1 MDGNRIIRKRYDM
14 SEKEL
19 KTKRSINRPLA
30 ISVVPCTFSALHFG
44 HFHFAVGLGLPQF
57 MQKLPVFSK
66 LLGQCYIKAAF
77 FGIELYIFFFVYGCH

>member
-30 ISVVPCTFSALHFG
+30 ISVVLCTFSVLIGIFSSM
-44 HFHFAVGLGLPQF
+44 FFAVGLGLPQF
-57 MQKLPVFSK
+57 MQKLPVF
-66 LLGQCYIKAAF
+66 
-77 FGIELYIFFFVYGCH
+77 